1 MNGATQLAKNFRR
14 QGIRSKFNGKPNP
27 LHPHD
32 RRSTDTLEAG
42 EYATAVVD
50 DPYEQGG
57 KLSTLRQLR
66 NDPLARLHS
75 HRQIDD
81 AQFAAGRAYQNDREI
96 AERGA
101 QAIDPSKEAVD
112 GGRIPE
118 ALTDRQIKA
127 RKRLIKIERDLGRR
141 LMSVLEA
148 VLIDGK
154 TIEQFSQSK
163 VQSVLKLH
171 GGLFRVALNELAT
184 IYCFSNGEAPVEES
198 AI

>member
-1 MNGATQLAKNFRR
+1 MQTGEAMARNFRR
-14 QGIRSKFNGKPNP
+14 QGIRSKMYGRPNP
-27 LHPHD
+27 EHPHD
-32 RRSTDTLEAG
+32 RRSTDTLAAG

-81 AQFAAGRAYQNDREI
+81 AQFAAGRAYQRDREV

-101 QAIDPSKEAVD
+101 KAIDPSKEAVD
-112 GGRIPE
+112 GGLMPE

-141 LMSVLEA
+141 LMGVLEA
-148 VLIDGK
+148 VLIDGQ
-154 TIEQFSQSK
+154 TIEQFTNSK

-184 IYCFSNGEAPVEES
+184 IYCLSNGEAPVEEEV
-198 AI
+198 